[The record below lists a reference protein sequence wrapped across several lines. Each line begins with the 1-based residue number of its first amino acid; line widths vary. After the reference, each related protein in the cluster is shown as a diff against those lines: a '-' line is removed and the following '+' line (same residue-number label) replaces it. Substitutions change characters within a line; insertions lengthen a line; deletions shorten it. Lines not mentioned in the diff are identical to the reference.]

1 MSQSID
7 KLLTAL
13 KLSEELVNIEC
24 SVLTDT
30 IAFAKDVTDIVARE
44 RQKIT
49 ATNINVIDA
58 AARGNLK
65 ETGHSR
71 VLYNLLKN
79 KNICTHFIEKLLPGK
94 VFKSIKLDDKITEG
108 VDREKQN
115 IDISIFA
122 DPYFII
128 IENKVNGAEEQP
140 GQIYR
145 YVQYGLQKTGKDKI
159 YVLYLNKDTR
169 DLPTFKSLNKEG
181 NEYGEA
187 AFPNDEIKEQIIPLS
202 YKNDIYNWISNV
214 YENEKNKYENVKED
228 RERNEFLFS
237 ALVQYKDYLEN
248 FFELTDKYEPMKKE
262 INEYLIE
269 KLDLKGKSNSE
280 KIKILENQIEN
291 AEKLSEKLKELK
303 FLIVTRK
310 LHQEFN
316 ERFSDEEFN
325 ERFSDARIKKV
336 DYTDKRNEPMFGIVF
351 SYRGIKMYCCAGYE
365 DYKCWY
371 GMKYCNSS
379 EFDCKL
385 NNEIKE
391 HKLIENS
398 KSDKEYPIWNWSA
411 NGNVYDTSN
420 LLEKTFELAMKIIDK
435 IEQTN
440 SGFGF

>member
-7 KLLTAL
+7 MLLTAL

-30 IAFAKDVTDIVARE
+30 IAYAKDVTDIVARE

-58 AARGNLK
+58 AVRGKLK

-122 DPYFII
+122 EPYFII
-128 IENKVNGAEEQP
+128 IENKVNGAKEQP

-145 YVQYGLQKTGKDKI
+145 YVQYGLQKTGIDKI

-169 DLPTFKSLNKEG
+169 DLPTYYSLKKEG
-181 NEYGEA
+181 KEDGDEA
-187 AFPNDEIKEQIIPLS
+187 FSEEMKEKHIIPLS
-202 YKNDIYNWISNV
+202 YKYDIYNWISNV
-214 YENEKNKYENVKED
+214 YENEKNKYENVKGD

-248 FFELTDKYEPMKKE
+248 FFELTDKYCPMKKE
-262 INEYLIE
+262 INEYLIKE
-269 KLDLKGKSNSE
+269 LELNDKNYSD
-280 KIKILENQIEN
+280 KIKTLENQIEN
-291 AEKLSEKLKELK
+291 AGELLTRLENLKKNIELQELNDR
-303 FLIVTRK
+303 FNSLI
-310 LHQEFN
+310 
-316 ERFSDEEFN
+316 
-325 ERFSDARIKKV
+325 
-336 DYTDKRNEPMFGIVF
+336 RNEGEDIRTIPYTKDENWPLFGIEFTINNIPVQCTAEITPKG
-351 SYRGIKMYCCAGYE
+351 SAGYGIRYSGNE
-365 DYKCWY
+365 NVKTKVNELYDYIKNLDFTT
-371 GMKYCNSS
+371 G
-379 EFDCKL
+379 FD
-385 NNEIKE
+385 E
-391 HKLIENS
+391 
-398 KSDKEYPIWNWSA
+398 KSGYYPIWKDCDINDLVD
-411 NGNVYDTSN
+411 N
-420 LLEKTFELAMKIIDK
+420 TFYLAQKIID
-435 IEQTN
+435 IVN
-440 SGFGF
+440 GPGLGFKF

>member
-122 DPYFII
+122 EPYFII
-128 IENKVNGAEEQP
+128 IENKVNGAKEQP

-145 YVQYGLQKTGKDKI
+145 YVQYGLQKTGIDKI

-169 DLPTFKSLNKEG
+169 DLPTYYSLKKEG
-181 NEYGEA
+181 KEDGDEA
-187 AFPNDEIKEQIIPLS
+187 FSEEMKEKHIIPLS
-202 YKNDIYNWISNV
+202 YKNDIYNWIKEV
-214 YENEKNKYENVKED
+214 YENEKKKSGNDEI
-228 RERNEFLFS
+228 LFS

-248 FFELTDKYEPMKKE
+248 FFELTDKYGSMKKE
-262 INEYLIE
+262 INELLIKE
-269 KLDLKGKSNSE
+269 LELNDKNYSD
-280 KIKILENQIEN
+280 KIKTLENQIEN
-291 AEKLSEKLKELK
+291 ADELLKRLQNLKKNIEL
-303 FLIVTRK
+303 
-310 LHQEFN
+310 QELNDRFN
-316 ERFSDEEFN
+316 S
-325 ERFSDARIKKV
+325 RI
-336 DYTDKRNEPMFGIVF
+336 RNEGEDIRTIPYTKDENWPLFGIEFTINNIPVQCTAEI
-351 SYRGIKMYCCAGYE
+351 SPNGSAGYGIRYSGNE
-365 DYKCWY
+365 NVETKVNELYDY
-371 GMKYCNSS
+371 
-379 EFDCKL
+379 
-385 NNEIKE
+385 IKNLDFTTGFE
-391 HKLIENS
+391 
-398 KSDKEYPIWNWSA
+398 KSGFYPIWKYCDINDLVE
-411 NGNVYDTSN
+411 NTFN
-420 LLEKTFELAMKIIDK
+420 LVQKIIAIVNDPDL
-435 IEQTN
+435 
-440 SGFGF
+440 GFKF

>member
-122 DPYFII
+122 EPYFII
-128 IENKVNGAEEQP
+128 IENKVNGAKEQP

-145 YVQYGLQKTGKDKI
+145 YVQYGLQKTGIDKI

-169 DLPTFKSLNKEG
+169 DLPTYYSLKKEG
-181 NEYGEA
+181 KEDGDEA
-187 AFPNDEIKEQIIPLS
+187 FSEEMKEKHIIPLS
-202 YKNDIYNWISNV
+202 YKNDIYNWIKEV
-214 YENEKNKYENVKED
+214 YENEKKKSGNDEI
-228 RERNEFLFS
+228 LFS

-248 FFELTDKYEPMKKE
+248 FFELTDKYCPMKKE

-269 KLDLKGKSNSE
+269 KFDLNDKKISE
-280 KIKILENQIEN
+280 KIKILENQKEN
-291 AEKLSEKLKELK
+291 ARELLARLQDLKNMELQKLND
-303 FLIVTRK
+303 I
-310 LHQEFN
+310 FN
-316 ERFSDEEFN
+316 SRIRNVGEDIRTIPYTKDEN
-325 ERFSDARIKKV
+325 C
-336 DYTDKRNEPMFGIVF
+336 PLFGIEFTINDIPVQCTAEI
-351 SYRGIKMYCCAGYE
+351 SNKDSAGYGIRYSGNE
-365 DYKCWY
+365 NVGTKVNELYDYIKNLDFTT
-371 GMKYCNSS
+371 G
-379 EFDCKL
+379 FD
-385 NNEIKE
+385 E
-391 HKLIENS
+391 
-398 KSDKEYPIWNWSA
+398 KSGYYPIWKYCDINDLVE
-411 NGNVYDTSN
+411 NTFN
-420 LLEKTFELAMKIIDK
+420 LAQKIIAIVNDPDL
-435 IEQTN
+435 
-440 SGFGF
+440 GFKL

>member
-122 DPYFII
+122 EPYFII

-228 RERNEFLFS
+228 RECNEFLFS

-280 KIKILENQIEN
+280 KIEILENQIEN
-291 AEKLSEKLKELK
+291 AEKLSEKLKGLK

-316 ERFSDEEFN
+316 EKFSDTK
-325 ERFSDARIKKV
+325 IKKV

-379 EFDCKL
+379 ESDCKL
-385 NNEIKE
+385 NNEIKD
-391 HKLIENS
+391 HKLIENPR
-398 KSDKEYPIWNWSA
+398 SDVEYPIWNWSA

-420 LLEKTFELAMKIIDK
+420 LLEKTCELAKKIIDK
-435 IEQTN
+435 INQTN

>member
-49 ATNINVIDA
+49 ATNMNVIDA

-122 DPYFII
+122 EPYFII

-228 RERNEFLFS
+228 RECNEFLFS

-280 KIKILENQIEN
+280 KIEILENQIEN
-291 AEKLSEKLKELK
+291 AEKLSEKLKGLK

-316 ERFSDEEFN
+316 EKFSDTK
-325 ERFSDARIKKV
+325 IKKV

-379 EFDCKL
+379 ESDCKL

-391 HKLIENS
+391 HKLIENPR
-398 KSDKEYPIWNWSA
+398 SDVEYPIWNWSA

-420 LLEKTFELAMKIIDK
+420 LLEKTCELAKKIIDK
-435 IEQTN
+435 INQTN

>member
-30 IAFAKDVTDIVARE
+30 IAYAKDVTDIVARE

-122 DPYFII
+122 EPYFII

-145 YVQYGLQKTGKDKI
+145 YVQYGLQKTGIDKI

-169 DLPTFKSLNKEG
+169 DLPTYYSLKKEG
-181 NEYGEA
+181 KEDGDEA
-187 AFPNDEIKEQIIPLS
+187 FSEEMKEKHIIPLS
-202 YKNDIYNWISNV
+202 YKNDIYNWIKEV
-214 YENEKNKYENVKED
+214 YENKKKKSGNDEI
-228 RERNEFLFS
+228 LFS

-248 FFELTDKYEPMKKE
+248 FFELTDKYCPMKKE
-262 INEYLIE
+262 INEYLIKE
-269 KLDLKGKSNSE
+269 LELNDKNYSD
-280 KIKILENQIEN
+280 KIKTLENQIEN
-291 AEKLSEKLKELK
+291 AKEL
-303 FLIVTRK
+303 LTRLENLK
-310 LHQEFN
+310 KNIELQELNDRFN
-316 ERFSDEEFN
+316 FRIRNEGEDIRTIPYTKDEKWPLFGIEFTINDIPVQCAGEISKGYVGYGIRYSGN
-325 ERFSDARIKKV
+325 ENVETKVNELYDYIKKKNL
-336 DYTDKRNEPMFGIVF
+336 DFTTGF
-351 SYRGIKMYCCAGYE
+351 
-365 DYKCWY
+365 
-371 GMKYCNSS
+371 
-379 EFDCKL
+379 
-385 NNEIKE
+385 KE
-391 HKLIENS
+391 
-398 KSDKEYPIWNWSA
+398 KSGFYPIWKDCHINDLVD
-411 NGNVYDTSN
+411 NTFN
-420 LLEKTFELAMKIIDK
+420 LAQKIIGRTKDP
-435 IEQTN
+435 N
-440 SGFGF
+440 SGFKLKFNLE